1 MSYVTRMLKLAARA
15 SRVRKDERQFCLCA
29 VAERNDGT
37 TVMAVN
43 LPVADGPRPYA
54 HAEAR
59 LSRKLDRG
67 ATVFVARTT
76 ATGAWANARCCEDC
90 ERALRNAYVKRV
102 YYTVGPGEYG
112 VLRLK

>member
-1 MSYVTRMLKLAARA
+1 MSYVTRMLHLAAKG

-37 TVMAVN
+37 TVMAQN
-43 LPVADGPRPYA
+43 LPTTDGPNHYC

-67 ATVFVARTT
+67 ATVYVARTT
-76 ATGAWANARCCEDC
+76 ASGAWANARCCEDC
-90 ERALRNAYVKRV
+90 ERVLRNAYVTRV
-102 YYTVGPGEYG
+102 YYTIGPGEYG
-112 VLRLK
+112 VLDLR